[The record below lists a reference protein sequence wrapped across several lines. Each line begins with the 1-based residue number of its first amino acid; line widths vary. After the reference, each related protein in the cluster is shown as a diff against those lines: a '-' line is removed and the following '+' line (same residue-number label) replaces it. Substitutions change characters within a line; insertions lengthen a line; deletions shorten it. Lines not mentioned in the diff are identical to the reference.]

1 MEEKDPQ
8 ALSSSSTLDTS
19 CLHHVLG
26 HQLAMATAPTRK
38 VFIKHIGQPLDL
50 RPAEFSMLLIIANN
64 AGVTQKQLAQAL
76 ALPAPKVTVM
86 LDRLSKKGLLLRER
100 NTTDKRS
107 IRVHLTPAGQELADR
122 GYQISLRMENDLLR
136 GLTQAERFMLLE
148 LLNKVA
154 RRSR

>member
-1 MEEKDPQ
+1 MKEKDP
-8 ALSSSSTLDTS
+8 LVPSSTSTLDTS
-19 CLHHVLG
+19 CLQHVLG

-50 RPAEFSMLLIIANN
+50 RPAEFSMLLIIAHN

-76 ALPAPKVTVM
+76 ALPAPKVTVL
-86 LDRLSKKGLLLRER
+86 LDRLGEKGLLLRER

-107 IRVHLTPAGQELADR
+107 MRVHLTQEGQALAEN
-122 GYQISLRMENDLLR
+122 GHQISLRMENDLLR

>member
-1 MEEKDPQ
+1 
-8 ALSSSSTLDTS
+8 
-19 CLHHVLG
+19 
-26 HQLAMATAPTRK
+26 
-38 VFIKHIGQPLDL
+38 
-50 RPAEFSMLLIIANN
+50 
-64 AGVTQKQLAQAL
+64 
-76 ALPAPKVTVM
+76 M
-86 LDRLSKKGLLLRER
+86 LDRLSEKGLLLRER